1 LGCEFGFN
9 RRRAS
14 VLSPIDRPASSPE
27 LLRALPSSRTSP
39 CEGIETE
46 GLFCNLSGTRRNS
59 KGTYLQIAENPRT
72 FLHKCQRGRGRA
84 PFSLRIG
91 LYGLLLAQHCLTFLL
106 FFFSRTLK
114 TCRKLQKNPKNM
126 RPIFLGFLFSLEF
139 SKNSFMI
146 FSGNKK
152 F

>member
-1 LGCEFGFN
+1 LGCEFGFD
-9 RRRAS
+9 RRRVS

-27 LLRALPSSRTSP
+27 LLRVLPSSGTSP

-46 GLFCNLSGTRRNS
+46 GLFCNLSATRRNS
-59 KGTYLQIAENPRT
+59 KVTYLQIAENPRT

-91 LYGLLLAQHCLTFLL
+91 PYGLLLAQRCLTFLL

-114 TCRKLQKNPKNM
+114 TCRKLQKNAKIVKL
-126 RPIFLGFLFSLEF
+126 IFLGFLFFLVF
-139 SKNSFMI
+139 NKNKFVI
-146 FSGNKK
+146 FSGSKK